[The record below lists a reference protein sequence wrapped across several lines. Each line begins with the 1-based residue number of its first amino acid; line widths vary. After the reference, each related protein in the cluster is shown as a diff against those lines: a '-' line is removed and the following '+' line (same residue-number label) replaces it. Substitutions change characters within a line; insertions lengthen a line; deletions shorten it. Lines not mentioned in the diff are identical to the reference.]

1 MSGQFRAE
9 FRRVFIPAQVNC
21 WLSPEGARRCSDA
34 FFSKAATNFL
44 HVDNGNANDHS
55 VTISLITQAN
65 SVRRLSVDGDDSP
78 RNASSDFHRRSTQAL
93 LSDKDDS
100 SLLLDTAS
108 GRNTVLASNS
118 HHQMED
124 DASPLL
130 KPFNNH
136 NHRHMDS
143 SISSTGSSP
152 LPANNNS
159 VLQTKPNGSA
169 HT

>member
-1 MSGQFRAE
+1 
-9 FRRVFIPAQVNC
+9 
-21 WLSPEGARRCSDA
+21 
-34 FFSKAATNFL
+34 
-44 HVDNGNANDHS
+44 
-55 VTISLITQAN
+55 
-65 SVRRLSVDGDDSP
+65 VDGDDSP

-100 SLLLDTAS
+100 SLLDIGS

-118 HHQMED
+118 HHHIED

-143 SISSTGSSP
+143 SVSSTGSSP
-152 LPANNNS
+152 LPATNNNNS

-169 HT
+169 LA